1 MWEYSFCVSIDVRLW
16 VVLLSSDVWLFLF
29 FFFFKQKTAYEMR
42 ISDWS
47 SDVCSS
53 DLRGA
58 EPKQAKSCR
67 QQHSH
72 EQIEQDGH
80 CFPFD
85 LGEGQGTS
93 RLGPPNNIRPMM
105 AGAMLMTNM
114 LIWNKRMKAAARAAS
129 RVRTSGE

>member
-1 MWEYSFCVSIDVRLW
+1 
-16 VVLLSSDVWLFLF
+16 
-29 FFFFKQKTAYEMR
+29 MR
-42 ISDWS
+42 RAAQHQQ
-47 SDVCSS
+47 
-53 DLRGA
+53 RGA

-129 RVRTSGE
+129 RFQPGLIAFTWSARSCQRNPWARSEERHVGKECVSPCRSRGWP